1 MALLKCV
8 VDLNENAILNFSN
21 FYANKTP
28 ENKLLLQRFDSKV
41 LTYVQAAEE
50 IKKLQKNILLKLKDN
65 ENIGILVVDYN
76 MISLIE
82 RNYNSLDFKRMVFI
96 FVSDWC
102 RQKMS
107 PFAYDAE
114 IEKFEE
120 DTKNNVVM
128 LSHYNGS
135 GVECRIFDKEFEEV
149 F

>member
-8 VDLNENAILNFSN
+8 VDLNENAILNFSD
-21 FYANKTP
+21 FYAVKTP
-28 ENKLLLQRFDSKV
+28 KNELILQRFDSKI
-41 LTYVQAAEE
+41 LTKGIRE
-50 IKKLQKNILLKLKDN
+50 LQKNILLKLRDN
-65 ENIGILVVDYN
+65 ENIGILIVDYN
-76 MISLIE
+76 MIPLIE
-82 RNYNSLDFKRMVFI
+82 RNYNSLDFKRIIFI
-96 FVSDWC
+96 FVSDLC

-135 GVECRIFDKEFEEV
+135 GVECRIFDKEYEEV

>member
-1 MALLKCV
+1 MALYKYI
-8 VDLNENAILNFSN
+8 DLNEKAILNLSD
-21 FYANKTP
+21 FYADEIA
-28 ENKLLLQRFDSKV
+28 ENELLLQRFDSKI
-41 LTYVQAAEE
+41 LTKAQESEE
-50 IKKLQKNILLKLKDN
+50 IRELQKNILLKLKDN
-65 ENIGILVVDYN
+65 ENIGILIVDYN
-76 MISLIE
+76 MIPLIE

-114 IEKFEE
+114 TEKFEE
-120 DTKNNVVM
+120 DTKNNIVM

-135 GVECRIFDKEFEEV
+135 GVECRIFDKEYEEV

>member
-8 VDLNENAILNFSN
+8 VDLNENAILNLSE

-28 ENKLLLQRFDSKV
+28 KNDLLLQRFDSIFTRTQELK
-41 LTYVQAAEE
+41 E
-50 IKKLQKNILLKLKDN
+50 IKELQKNIFLKLKDN
-65 ENIGILVVDYN
+65 EYIGILIVDYN

-82 RNYNSLDFKRMVFI
+82 RNYNSIDFKRMVFI

-114 IEKFEE
+114 IEKFKE

-135 GVECRIFDKEFEEV
+135 GVECRIFDKEYEEV

>member
-1 MALLKCV
+1 MALYKYI
-8 VDLNENAILNFSN
+8 DLNENAILNFSD
-21 FYANKTP
+21 FYADKTLKN
-28 ENKLLLQRFDSKV
+28 ELLLQRFDSKIS
-41 LTYVQAAEE
+41 TRAQEIEE
-50 IKKLQKNILLKLKDN
+50 IRELQKNILLKLKDN
-65 ENIGILVVDYN
+65 ENIGILIVDYN
-76 MISLIE
+76 MIPLIE

-114 IEKFEE
+114 TKKFEE
-120 DTKNNVVM
+120 DTKNNIFM

-135 GVECRIFDKEFEEV
+135 GVECRISDKEYEEV

>member
-1 MALLKCV
+1 MALYKYI
-8 VDLNENAILNFSN
+8 DLNEKAILNLSD
-21 FYANKTP
+21 FYTDEIA
-28 ENKLLLQRFDSKV
+28 ENELLLQRFDSKI
-41 LTYVQAAEE
+41 LTKAQETEE
-50 IKKLQKNILLKLKDN
+50 IRELQKNIFLKLKDN
-65 ENIGILVVDYN
+65 ENIGILIVDYN

-82 RNYNSLDFKRMVFI
+82 RIYNSIDFKRMVFI
-96 FVSDWC
+96 FVSDLC

-135 GVECRIFDKEFEEV
+135 GVECRIFDKEYEEV

>member
-8 VDLNENAILNFSN
+8 VDLNENAILNFSD
-21 FYANKTP
+21 FYALKTP
-28 ENKLLLQRFDSKV
+28 KNDLLLQIFGSKI
-41 LTYVQAAEE
+41 LTNGRGPLE
-50 IKKLQKNILLKLKDN
+50 IKELQKNILLKLKDN

-82 RNYNSLDFKRMVFI
+82 RNYNSIDFKRMVFI
-96 FVSDWC
+96 FVSDLC

-114 IEKFEE
+114 IEKFKE

-135 GVECRIFDKEFEEV
+135 GVECKLFDKEYEEV

>member
-1 MALLKCV
+1 MALYKYI
-8 VDLNENAILNFSN
+8 DLNEKAILNFSD
-21 FYANKTP
+21 FYVGITP
-28 ENKLLLQRFDSKV
+28 KNDSLLQTFDIKI
-41 LTYVQAAEE
+41 LTKAHETEE
-50 IKKLQKNILLKLKDN
+50 IKELQKNILLKLKDN
-65 ENIGILVVDYN
+65 ENIGILIVDYN

-82 RNYNSLDFKRMVFI
+82 CYYNSLDFKRMVFI

-114 IEKFEE
+114 IEKFKE
-120 DTKNNVVM
+120 DTKNNIVM

-135 GVECRIFDKEFEEV
+135 GVECRIFDKEYEEV

>member
-8 VDLNENAILNFSN
+8 VDLNENAILNFSD
-21 FYANKTP
+21 FYAVKTP
-28 ENKLLLQRFDSKV
+28 KNELILQRFDSKI
-41 LTYVQAAEE
+41 LTKGIRE
-50 IKKLQKNILLKLKDN
+50 LQKNILLKLRDN
-65 ENIGILVVDYN
+65 ENIGILIVDYN
-76 MISLIE
+76 MIPLIE
-82 RNYNSLDFKRMVFI
+82 RNYNSLDFKRIIFI
-96 FVSDWC
+96 FVSDLC

-120 DTKNNVVM
+120 DTKNNIVM

-135 GVECRIFDKEFEEV
+135 GVECRIFDKEYEEV

>member
-1 MALLKCV
+1 MALYNY
-8 VDLNENAILNFSN
+8 VDLDKNAILNFSN
-21 FYANKTP
+21 FYADKTP
-28 ENKLLLQRFDSKV
+28 KNDLLLQTFDIKI
-41 LTYVQAAEE
+41 LTNDQESEE
-50 IKKLQKNILLKLKDN
+50 IRELQKNILLKLKDN
-65 ENIGILVVDYN
+65 EYIGILVVDYN

-96 FVSDWC
+96 FVSDLC

-114 IEKFEE
+114 TQKFEE

-135 GVECRIFDKEFEEV
+135 GVECRIFDKEYEEV

>member
-1 MALLKCV
+1 MALYNY

-28 ENKLLLQRFDSKV
+28 ENKLLLQRFDSKI
-41 LTYVQAAEE
+41 LTKAQETEE
-50 IKKLQKNILLKLKDN
+50 IRELQKNILLKLKDN
-65 ENIGILVVDYN
+65 ENIGILIVDYN
-76 MISLIE
+76 MISFIE

-96 FVSDWC
+96 FVSDLC

-135 GVECRIFDKEFEEV
+135 GVECRIFDKEYEEV